1 MTFFDF
7 MIKFPTE
14 KAVIKY
20 FLKIRYNDVL
30 ICPHCGSKVRVQHRN
45 DNLKLCN
52 KI

>member
-7 MIKFPTE
+7 MTKFPTE

-30 ICPHCGSKVRVQHRN
+30 ICPHCGSKVRVQH
-45 DNLKLCN
+45 
-52 KI
+52 